1 LTKKRQVSLKP
12 SRVHRS
18 RENINSAKNKS
29 NISAHENP
37 IQLSAIREE
46 ENDGAVKQWLAERLR
61 DKLQRASILSFH
73 NHKPI
78 LLYRK
83 SIEEN
88 ENATEEEISYV
99 SGNQIVHMIYVYG
112 GFIPSSFQVID
123 VFTLDK
129 FTKWIVQNKR
139 KDLLLQCLEELDQ

>member
-1 LTKKRQVSLKP
+1 M
-12 SRVHRS
+12 
-18 RENINSAKNKS
+18 
-29 NISAHENP
+29 
-37 IQLSAIREE
+37 
-46 ENDGAVKQWLAERLR
+46 AERLR

-83 SIEEN
+83 SIEET
-88 ENATEEEISYV
+88 ENVTEKEEISYL
-99 SGNQIVHMIYVYG
+99 SENQIVHMIYVYG

-129 FTKWIVQNKR
+129 FTKWIIATKR

>member
-1 LTKKRQVSLKP
+1 MTKKRQVSLKP

-37 IQLSAIREE
+37 IELSAIREE

-83 SIEEN
+83 SIEET
-88 ENATEEEISYV
+88 ENATEEEISLCIRKSDCPYD
-99 SGNQIVHMIYVYG
+99 ICIRWIYS
-112 GFIPSSFQVID
+112 FIISSH
-123 VFTLDK
+123 
-129 FTKWIVQNKR
+129 
-139 KDLLLQCLEELDQ
+139 